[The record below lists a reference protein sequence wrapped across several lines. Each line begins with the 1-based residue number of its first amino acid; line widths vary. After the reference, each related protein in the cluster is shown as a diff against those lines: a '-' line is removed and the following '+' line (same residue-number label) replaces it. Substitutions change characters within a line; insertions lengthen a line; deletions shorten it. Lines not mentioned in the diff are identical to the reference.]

1 MTLEIRAAIETE
13 IETLLDFEKG
23 IIEAERP
30 FDNSLKKGEIHYYN
44 LLDLIKSKKAEV
56 LVALIDNEI
65 VGSGY
70 AKILKAE
77 SYQKYKEYAYLGFM
91 YVQPKFRGQGINR
104 KIVNR
109 LIDWAY
115 HRNLTE
121 VRLEVYD
128 ENVIAKNAY
137 LKAGFKPNLLEMR
150 LEIARE

>member
-1 MTLEIRAAIETE
+1 MTIEIRAAIENE
-13 IETLLDFEKG
+13 IETLLRFEKG

-30 FDNSLKKGEIHYYN
+30 FDNSLKQGEIHYYD

-56 LVALIDNEI
+56 LVAVVDNEI

-70 AKILKAE
+70 AKILKANP
-77 SYQKYKEYAYLGFM
+77 YQKYHEYAYLGFM
-91 YVQPKFRGQGINR
+91 YVKPTFRGQGINR

-109 LIDWAY
+109 LIDWA
-115 HRNLTE
+115 HQRNLTE

-128 ENVIAKNAY
+128 ENTIAKNAY

-150 LEIARE
+150 LEIART